1 MNDFSQKMINSL
13 DLTTEHGFAEALLI
27 AIASLK
33 NKDGLLV
40 NVKLGEDIGEHMG
53 YVEQIARMMLNKGDN
68 K

>member
-40 NVKLGEDIGEHMG
+40 NVKLGEDIGEHMS
-53 YVEQIARMMLNKGDN
+53 YVEQIARMMLNKGNN